1 MSWTNAAVT
10 EAGLALQ
17 AKLVDGQTLG
27 FLRVAAGTGT
37 VDPAS
42 LANQT
47 ALVNEKQTLTFQPP
61 NVLDGAKIK
70 VPVMLNNIGL
80 ETGYTMQQLGFFA
93 DDPDDGEILYAIVQ
107 DEVGD
112 TVPSQTE
119 SPGFIIEWAFVFQ
132 YGNAGSVTVTLDPV
146 GLVSIG
152 MVGQPGGVAGLGE
165 NGAVPIEQ
173 GGTGA
178 TTAQD
183 AVDALGA
190 LFAIAAAAAYD
201 PEGSYAVGDYCT
213 HGGKLHKC
221 GTPIPDGEEWNAE
234 HWAETTVAA
243 ELADRV
249 SCAGE
254 HVPLGTNILTLAP
267 GRYFVDS
274 VPDTDT
280 ANSMNLPVTAWHY
293 EIDVMAAEN
302 KTGLVSNYKVII
314 VYPGSNVVLPY
325 INIMNYEGEW
335 TGWTRIS
342 TATPPQEH
350 EISFRSGW
358 SSTATKST
366 YCKTQEGICVVN
378 CAVYGTGVA
387 SDNFIATLPAGF
399 RPNATVCRAAHAYRG
414 GIRGIAEAQIAA
426 NGDIVIY
433 SPIEFD
439 YISFGATFLAQN

>member
-37 VDPAS
+37 VDPS
-42 LANQT
+42 VLANQT
-47 ALVNEKQTLTFQPP
+47 ALANEKQTLTFQPP

-93 DDPDDGEILYAIVQ
+93 DDPDNGEILYAIVQ

-119 SPGFIIEWAFVFQ
+119 SPGFVIEWTFVFQ
-132 YGNAGSVTVTLDPV
+132 YGNADSVTVTLDPA

-152 MVGQPGGVAGLGE
+152 MVGQPNGVAGLDE
-165 NGAVPIEQ
+165 NGTVPVAQ

-183 AVDALGA
+183 AVVALGA

-221 GTPIPDGEEWNAE
+221 GTAIPSGEAWNAE
-234 HWAETTVAA
+234 HWTATTVAA
-243 ELADRV
+243 ELAELRAPLANKAEWNGGFLQKV
-249 SCAGE
+249 S
-254 HVPLGTNILTLAP
+254 ILE
-267 GRYFVDS
+267 
-274 VPDTDT
+274 
-280 ANSMNLPVTAWHY
+280 W
-293 EIDVMAAEN
+293 AEN
-302 KTGLVSNYKVII
+302 RGINAVNTHVSTNDTVTDMPYTSFWAVDFKSYPDGGWLELVATDIQIGKTWR
-314 VYPGSNVVLPY
+314 
-325 INIMNYEGEW
+325 NIKNW
-335 TGWTRIS
+335 QQPWSGWIPTPI
-342 TATPPQEH
+342 ATPPQE
-350 EISFRSGW
+350 RNLTLQSGF
-358 SSTATKST
+358 SANSDCTFFV
-366 YCKTQEGICVVN
+366 TQES
-378 CAVYGTGVA
+378 AVFLAGGV
-387 SDNFIATLPAGF
+387 SGTLPANQDTQIGTLPADAHPVAQRR
-399 RPNATVCRAAHAYRG
+399 RPAVTNVGAAYIDIHTDGTVWAHPFAAASQCWFDTSFVAG
-414 GIRGIAEAQIAA
+414 G
-426 NGDIVIY
+426 
-433 SPIEFD
+433 S
-439 YISFGATFLAQN
+439 